1 VRQGTTETIR
11 SPPSYSYPLSVVAKL
26 KPYEDLTMT
35 AIEAER
41 YMRDN
46 MTLAPNEGLV
56 MKDSGSNVH
65 LTTESGVRLYGI
77 PGMVDDRAGKLNGIG
92 SSPTLGTTPLILAM
106 RTTTGKTHVYTHQSA
121 LIINDNT
128 GPGTTL
134 ISEVIL
140 EAEGYTW
147 CSSKDTCTLCTPDQH
162 KIDLIRHPRTGF
174 WFIIVY
180 KKHDL
185 AEKTKLY
192 LSKMCKPPT
201 TNLLS
206 LSIQATRPHA
216 IMKLPR
222 IQPLRSLPQSVED
235 MLTRLHRTIGH
246 VSIDRLKEIADND
259 LGHGLE
265 ILRTLSNPG
274 KLMPACEGCAINK
287 IKKKPVPQ
295 QTVKRLTHPR
305 WGRMSIDSIGQMR
318 HESIEGHRFALICC
332 HSATLSD
339 KEEVL
344 DDGGTGFTLLQGLPH
359 KSDSVLALNKV
370 FSHVKA
376 PCELHSDNA
385 PEFTGEVAQ
394 ALYGSLNIK
403 KSETPEYTP
412 TANSKAER
420 AIGLIKEFAR
430 IHMWSSGVAESAWY
444 LALQYGNLLK
454 CMTSY
459 APNKKITQWEA
470 YFNEKPR
477 FDHLIPFGCLTFVLL
492 TKDQQKAQGIDHALG
507 PRGLAGLYMGIKH
520 GTMHTIP
527 MHIILTSNKSG
538 HIHIATTFN
547 NLVAMPNYFP
557 GKPSL
562 TIPIVEAQHALL
574 LTTGEED
581 DDDALLTPTSFL
593 KTVKRANM
601 AMKTY
606 ATTRH
611 KQSHKG
617 LEDLFANIDKPSKK
631 LEEKLP
637 PNWFEVDQVIGHKG
651 PPSDREYLVRWKG
664 YDATNDSFVK
674 ESQMTKTLLDP
685 YKKKLQEERTQGAQ
699 TSGIKI
705 RIIPKDILNGDNRGI
720 DPFAPAEKTDKVLP
734 MKDPKD
740 VHLGMLPP
748 DWTEEQPYPGATYN
762 NLIPTRIYQTPTKK
776 HPLVGRKIRSHFM
789 TDHTSTQAENGTILS
804 YHKPSHTWQV
814 RYEDGQIADVDAEV
828 INDDII
834 NFTGSTNYEMNTSVL
849 DTSTHTAQQTHVQD
863 ELDMGTPAPKGM
875 KKILTHP
882 EAKDIMAAINK
893 ELDAFTKMDVF
904 EEINYKDLPSK
915 TIEPPIISHLVITRK
930 YKIEKQIEDNK
941 EVFRDVFDKWKARL
955 VFNGKRQVE
964 HGETFSP
971 TPNMSTIMLLLSV
984 CCTLVWDVQHWD
996 LGNAFCGTELKGRDI
1011 YVKPPPGLPNI
1022 KPGIYWRIKKW
1033 VYGLQES
1040 NREFYNAFMKLVL
1053 SFKPNDGGTIERCAS
1068 EPCLYIIRDKT
1079 GKAIC
1084 YLLAYVDDL
1093 ITADSSP
1100 DKQTSSKLIDHIRSG
1115 WSVTCEGE
1123 LCRYLGIGF
1132 RRLKNGGWEYDAAAY
1147 ITKSAAKFNKYQLP
1161 IKPTTPLPP
1170 TPPWS
1175 IEKSDWDD
1183 YKEVPEF
1190 TAHYRTA
1197 VGVLL
1202 YAVRCGRFDVAY
1214 SVSVLSQYLSRPTDK
1229 LMKIA
1234 YRIMGY
1240 LLGTKDLKISYT
1252 LPQDRNLQNKLYAA
1266 ADAGYADCPLTRKSQ
1281 DGFIIWLNGGPI
1293 TFRSRKQDIV
1303 TLSTAEAELCSLVS
1317 AARQLKHCMHVLQE
1331 IGYPQHRVAIFEDN
1345 RAAISLT
1352 EQNLSPGGSRTKHMD
1367 IRLKWM
1373 QQQVDLGH
1381 FIILYTPS
1389 KFNPADIMTKPLPK
1403 DTLDTCIKGT
1413 LSPINTLPPIQDS
1426 LSQPTQRMTLST
1438 YIAEN
1443 QGLGE
1448 TIRHHRC
1455 QIEGECQTPDIPD
1468 D

>member
-1 VRQGTTETIR
+1 M
-11 SPPSYSYPLSVVAKL
+11 VAKL

-41 YMRDN
+41 YMREN
-46 MTLAPNEGLV
+46 MTLTAHEGLV

-65 LTTESGVRLYGI
+65 LTTESGVHLYGI
-77 PGMVDDRAGKLNGIG
+77 PKMVDDKAGKLNGIG
-92 SSPTLGTTPLILAM
+92 TSPTLGTTPLILAM
-106 RTTTGKTHVYTHQSA
+106 RTTNGKTHIYTHRSA

-147 CSSKDTCTLCTPDQH
+147 FSSKDACTLCTPDNH
-162 KIDLIRHPRTGF
+162 KVDLIRHPRTGF

-180 KKHDL
+180 KKHPL
-185 AEKTKLY
+185 ADKTKAY

-206 LSIQATRPHA
+206 LSIQTTRPHA
-216 IMKLPR
+216 VMKLPK
-222 IQPLRSLPQSVED
+222 IQPLKSLPQSIED
-235 MLTRLHRTIGH
+235 MLTRLHRTLGH
-246 VSIDRLKEIADND
+246 ISIDRLKDIADNN

-265 ILRTLSNPG
+265 ILRNIPNPS
-274 KLMPACEGCAINK
+274 KLMPPCEGCAINK
-287 IKKKPVPQ
+287 MKKKPIPQ
-295 QTVKRLTHPR
+295 HTVERLKHPR
-305 WGRMSIDSIGQMR
+305 WGRMSIDSTGQIR
-318 HESIEGHRFALICC
+318 HESIEGHRFALICS
-332 HSATLSD
+332 HSATLSE
-339 KEEVL
+339 KGEVL
-344 DDGGTGFTLLQGLPH
+344 DDGGTGFTILQGLPH

-370 FSHVKA
+370 FSHIKA
-376 PCELHSDNA
+376 PHELHSDNA
-385 PEFTGEVAQ
+385 PEFIGEVAQ

-412 TANSKAER
+412 TANGKAER

-470 YFNEKPR
+470 YFGEKPR

-492 TKDQQKAQGIDHALG
+492 TKEQQKAQGIDHAFG

-562 TIPIVEAQHALL
+562 TIPIIEAQQTLS
-574 LTTGEED
+574 LTAEED
-581 DDDALLTPTSFL
+581 EDDAYLTPTSFL
-593 KTVKRANM
+593 KTIKRANM
-601 AMKTY
+601 TMKTY
-606 ATTRH
+606 AMTRH
-611 KQSHKG
+611 KNIHN
-617 LEDLFANIDKPSKK
+617 DLADLAENIDKPSKK
-631 LEEKLP
+631 LKEKLP
-637 PNWFEVDQVIGHKG
+637 PNWFEVDQIIGHKG
-651 PPSDREYLVRWKG
+651 SASNREYLVRWKG

-674 ESQMTKTLLDP
+674 ESQMSATLLEP
-685 YKKKLQEERTQGAQ
+685 YKKKLQQERSKGAQ
-699 TSGIKI
+699 TSGTKI
-705 RIIPKDILNGDNRGI
+705 RIIPRDILNGDNKGT
-720 DPFAPAEKTDKVLP
+720 DPFALAEKLDKELP
-734 MKDPKD
+734 VKDPRD
-740 VHLGMLPP
+740 VRLGMLPP
-748 DWTEEQPYPGATYN
+748 DWIEEQPYPGATYN
-762 NLIPTRIYQTPTKK
+762 NLIPTRIYQAPTKK
-776 HPLVGRKIRSHFM
+776 HAMVGRKIRSHFL
-789 TDHTSTQAENGTILS
+789 TDHDSTQAEIGTIIS

-814 RYEDGQIADVDAEV
+814 QYEDGQVVDTDAEG
-828 INDDII
+828 IDDDMI
-834 NFTGSTNYEMNTSVL
+834 NFTGNTNLERNSSML
-849 DTSTHTAQQTHVQD
+849 EASTHAAQQLATLHPNGQKTD
-863 ELDMGTPAPKGM
+863 APAPKGM
-875 KKILTHP
+875 KGILAHP
-882 EAKDIMAAINK
+882 EAKDIMDAVTK

-904 EEINYKDLPSK
+904 EEIHFKNLPSK
-915 TIEPPIISHLVITRK
+915 NIEPPIISHLVITRK
-930 YKIEKQIEDNK
+930 YKIEKQIEEGK
-941 EVFRDVFDKWKARL
+941 EVFRDIFDRWKARL

-971 TPNMSTIMLLLSV
+971 TPNMSTIMLLLAV
-984 CCTLVWDVQHWD
+984 CCTPVWDVKHWD
-996 LGNAFCGTELKGRDI
+996 LGNAFCGTNLKGRDI
-1011 YVKPPPGLPNI
+1011 YVKPPPGLPNV

-1040 NREFYNAFMKLVL
+1040 NREFYKAFMTLVL
-1053 SFKPNDGGTIERCAS
+1053 SFTPDNDGSIERCAS

-1079 GKAIC
+1079 GTAIC

-1100 DKQTSSKLIDHIRSG
+1100 NKLTSTNLIEHIRSG

-1123 LCRYLGIGF
+1123 LQRYLGIGF
-1132 RRLKNGGWEYDAAAY
+1132 RRLKDGGWEYDAAAY
-1147 ITKSAAKFNKYQLP
+1147 ITKSAEKFNKYPIP

-1170 TPPWS
+1170 QWK
-1175 IEKSDWDD
+1175 IETTDWDD
-1183 YKEVPEF
+1183 YKEIPEF
-1190 TAHYRTA
+1190 TAHFRTA

-1202 YAVRCGRFDVAY
+1202 YAVRCGRFDAAY

-1240 LLGTKDLKISYT
+1240 LLGTKDLKITYS
-1252 LPQDRNLQNKLYAA
+1252 LPKDENLRYKLLAA

-1281 DGFIIWLNGGPI
+1281 DGFIIWLNGGAI

-1317 AARQLKHCMHVLQE
+1317 AARQLKHCMHILQDM
-1331 IGYPQHRVAIFEDN
+1331 GYPQHRVPIFEDN

-1373 QQQVDLGH
+1373 QQQVELGN
-1381 FIILYTPS
+1381 FLVLYTPS

-1403 DTLDTCIKGT
+1403 DTIDTCIKGT
-1413 LSPINTLPPIQDS
+1413 LSPIDHLPPIPDS
-1426 LSQPTQRMTLST
+1426 LTQPIQDMTFNT

-1443 QGLGE
+1443 HGLEE
-1448 TIRHHRC
+1448 TIRQLRC
-1455 QIEGECQTPDIPD
+1455 QIEGECHTHGSD
-1468 D
+1468 DHNTEPA